1 MPGPGARMA
10 ARTGRPPRPAPVFWL
25 RLTRP
30 AARLRLPAWLPLP
43 RPTARLRLTLLYSSL
58 FVVSGAGLLAITYL
72 LMGGGREL
80 TFGVSG
86 GLPPAGLSGP
96 AGTAHLQVRTLHH
109 GHGLSPQ
116 QALLW
121 SGVALAI
128 MAVASVVL
136 GWIIAGR
143 VLRPV
148 RTMSAAARRI
158 SAGNLHE
165 RLAVAGPDDEFTE
178 LGQTFDDLLG
188 RLEAAFES
196 QRHFVANASHELRT
210 PVTVERAILQV
221 ALANPD
227 ATTDTLRSACAQAL
241 ASGEQ
246 QERLIEA
253 LLTLASSERGLDRW
267 EAFDLAAVTEEV
279 LAARRPAAD
288 RCGVRIQARLTPA
301 PALGDPSLAE
311 SLVANLVDNALRYN
325 SAGGWVQVLAGGGP
339 LGATFTVANSGPLV
353 PAEEVTRLFR
363 PFQRL
368 ERGRT
373 RHAAGHG
380 LGLAIVQA
388 IANAHG
394 AYIDARPI
402 ASGGLEISV
411 FFVAAAHSGAR
422 RNGSAEALQRHW
434 MG

>member
-1 MPGPGARMA
+1 M
-10 ARTGRPPRPAPVFWL
+10 
-25 RLTRP
+25 
-30 AARLRLPAWLPLP
+30 RLPGWLPLP

-58 FVVSGAGLLAITYL
+58 FVISGAGLLAVTYVL
-72 LMGGGREL
+72 IGGGREL
-80 TFGVSG
+80 MFGVPG
-86 GLPPAGLSGP
+86 GAPPGGP
-96 AGTAHLQVRTLHH
+96 AGTGRPRVGTLHQAD
-109 GHGLSPQ
+109 GLSPQ
-116 QALLW
+116 QALMW
-121 SGVALAI
+121 SAVALAI
-128 MAVASVVL
+128 MAVASVLL
-136 GWIIAGR
+136 GWIVAGR

-227 ATTDTLRSACAQAL
+227 ATTDTLRSACERAL

-279 LAARRPAAD
+279 LNARRQVAD
-288 RCGVRIQARLTPA
+288 RCGVRVQARLTPA
-301 PALGDPSLAE
+301 PALGDPSLAR

-325 SAGGWVQVLAGGGP
+325 SAGGWAEVLTGSGP
-339 LGATFTVANSGPLV
+339 RGATITVANSGPPV
-353 PAEEVTRLFR
+353 PAEEVARLFR

-368 ERGRT
+368 QRGRT
-373 RHAAGHG
+373 RHTAGHG

-394 AYIDARPI
+394 AHIDARPI
-402 ASGGLEISV
+402 AAGGLEISV
-411 FFVAAAHSGAR
+411 FFIAMARPGSHSRGPH
-422 RNGSAEALQRHW
+422 NPVSSATGGGLTL
-434 MG
+434 

>member
-1 MPGPGARMA
+1 M
-10 ARTGRPPRPAPVFWL
+10 
-25 RLTRP
+25 
-30 AARLRLPAWLPLP
+30 
-43 RPTARLRLTLLYSSL
+43 
-58 FVVSGAGLLAITYL
+58 SGAGLLAITYL

-80 TFGVSG
+80 MFGVSG
-86 GLPPAGLSGP
+86 EPSPAGRDGP
-96 AGTAHLQVRTLHH
+96 IGTGHLQVSSLHQ
-109 GHGLSPQ
+109 GRGLSPQ

-136 GWIIAGR
+136 GWIMAGR

-221 ALANPD
+221 ALANPG
-227 ATTDTLRSACAQAL
+227 ATAETLRSACEQAL

-253 LLTLASSERGLDRW
+253 LLTLASSERGLGRW
-267 EAFDLAAVTEEV
+267 EAFDLAAVTGEV
-279 LAARRPAAD
+279 LTARRQVAD
-288 RCGVRIQARLTPA
+288 RGGVRIQARLTPA
-301 PALGDPSLAE
+301 PALGDPSLAQ

-325 SAGGWVQVLAGGGP
+325 SAGGWVQVLTGNGP
-339 LGATFTVANSGPLV
+339 RGATITVANSGPAV
-353 PAEEVTRLFR
+353 PAEEVARLFR

-368 ERGRT
+368 QRGRT
-373 RHAAGHG
+373 QHAAGHG

-394 AYIDARPI
+394 ARIDARPI
-402 ASGGLEISV
+402 AGGGLGISV
-411 FFVAAAHSGAR
+411 FFVGTAHAGAR
-422 RNGSAEALQRHW
+422 RSGSAEALQRHYT
-434 MG
+434 G